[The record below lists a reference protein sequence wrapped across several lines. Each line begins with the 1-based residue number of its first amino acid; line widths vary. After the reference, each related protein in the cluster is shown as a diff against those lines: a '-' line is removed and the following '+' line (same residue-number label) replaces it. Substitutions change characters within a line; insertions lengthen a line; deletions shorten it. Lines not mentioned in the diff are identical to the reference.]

1 MCPGEPTVQS
11 NAFSI
16 IGMNTMLFSQKR
28 SGTTRLLLYGLAVTL
43 VVLSPVLGMAAA
55 AVAVWQALLAGSI
68 WYMPMGLVLVLT
80 AIAVVQ
86 SHKPFDLTLLGL
98 GVVTLIAWL
107 GANPLQKDR
116 LLDGILALSRQTPLL
131 VGMLSVVVVALVLV
145 HIARRNGRW

>member
-1 MCPGEPTVQS
+1 M
-11 NAFSI
+11 
-16 IGMNTMLFSQKR
+16 
-28 SGTTRLLLYGLAVTL
+28 L